1 VFRTCPTFHA
11 YTVLMT
17 TSGCPNCGGEIPITR
32 KGRMGR
38 PALYCTRSCGRAFN
52 EKQRLARHLSGNP
65 DYVRNCDAC
74 EIEFST
80 RIKAQRFCSYDCRQ
94 NGYKVQT
101 KLERDA
107 NRKSEFVYDCDM
119 CGEKIIRSIPLGGK
133 RRYHPDCAKKSQQA
147 NYRKK
152 TVKRQGIVKPA
163 YIWHELVL
171 ETYGFICYLC
181 DSPIDMQLPRTSKRG
196 ATIDH
201 VVPISRGGVDE
212 LENLRLVHWECNN
225 RKSNKLVEEL

>member
-1 VFRTCPTFHA
+1 
-11 YTVLMT
+11 MT
-17 TSGCPNCGGEIPITR
+17 KSGCPNCGGKIPKTR
-32 KGRMGR
+32 NGSMGR
-38 PALYCTRSCGRAFN
+38 PALYCSRSCGRAFN
-52 EKQRLARHLSGNP
+52 EKQRTARYLEQNP
-65 DYVRNCDAC
+65 DIIRNCVTC
-74 EIEFST
+74 GVEFHT
-80 RIKAQRFCSYDCRQ
+80 RMKSQRFCSYDCRQ
-94 NGYKVQT
+94 AGYRVEGFAKRAET
-101 KLERDA
+101 KKTSYE
-107 NRKSEFVYDCDM
+107 YDCDM

-181 DSPIDMQLPRTSKRG
+181 DSPIDMKLPRTSKRG

>member
-1 VFRTCPTFHA
+1 
-11 YTVLMT
+11 
-17 TSGCPNCGGEIPITR
+17 
-32 KGRMGR
+32 
-38 PALYCTRSCGRAFN
+38 
-52 EKQRLARHLSGNP
+52 
-65 DYVRNCDAC
+65 
-74 EIEFST
+74 
-80 RIKAQRFCSYDCRQ
+80 
-94 NGYKVQT
+94 
-101 KLERDA
+101 
-107 NRKSEFVYDCDM
+107 M

-133 RRYHPDCAKKSQQA
+133 KRYHPDCAKKSQQA

-181 DSPIDMQLPRTSKRG
+181 DSPIDMKLPRTSKRG

-201 VVPISRGGVDE
+201 VVPISRGGADE

>member
-1 VFRTCPTFHA
+1 
-11 YTVLMT
+11 
-17 TSGCPNCGGEIPITR
+17 
-32 KGRMGR
+32 
-38 PALYCTRSCGRAFN
+38 
-52 EKQRLARHLSGNP
+52 
-65 DYVRNCDAC
+65 VRNCDAC

-171 ETYGFICYLC
+171 ENYGFICYLC

-201 VVPISRGGVDE
+201 VVPISRGGLDE